1 MLTRGPIKPSWPP
14 KPDEVEAILRAY
26 KGTVSAIARNYFIR
40 GADREDVVQE
50 GMIGLWKA
58 IRDFRPGS
66 GRSFHAFARM
76 CIKRQ
81 IISAVKAAMR
91 ARQRMLSDCVSL
103 DTPILDECTLS
114 DAVPDEST
122 ADVLDDILR
131 RDSLVSVL
139 SNEGTR
145 FSPFELKVVRLYAQG
160 YTYAEIARLL
170 GCNTKS
176 VDCAIFRV
184 KRKLRAN
191 AVKEQAAL
199 KA

>member
-1 MLTRGPIKPSWPP
+1 MLTKDLVEPAWPL

-76 CIKRQ
+76 CIRRQ
-81 IISAVKAAMR
+81 IISAVKAATR

-103 DTPILDECTLS
+103 DTPILEECTLS
-114 DAVPDEST
+114 DALPDDSCP
-122 ADVLDDILR
+122 DVLEDILR
-131 RDSLVSVL
+131 RDSLTGVL
-139 SNEGTR
+139 SNRGTR
-145 FSPFELKVVRLYAQG
+145 FSPFELNVARLYAQG
-160 YTYAEIARLL
+160 YTYAEIARRL

-184 KRKLRAN
+184 KRKLRTTA
-191 AVKEQAAL
+191 AKEQAAL
-199 KA
+199 QA